1 MKEHKSGYTIVCD
14 KLKKKEAELA
24 VQSAEL
30 EQLRQAMACL
40 KSELDGVTNELN
52 NARRLFNASDASN
65 TTRIKELEQTL
76 QRAKDAMQRQRDIT
90 GRYAE
95 RERWLYRHCPLIIRL
110 WYLRHFAQ

>member
-14 KLKKKEAELA
+14 KLRKREAELA

-30 EQLRQAMACL
+30 EQLRQAMARI
-40 KSELDGVTNELN
+40 KPELDGVTRELN
-52 NARRLFNASDASN
+52 NARRLFNASYASN

-76 QRAKDAMQRQRDIT
+76 QRAKDAIQRQRDIT
-90 GRYAE
+90 ETHKE